1 MNLSHLFEPVPP
13 RDWLII
19 LGLFLGIVA
28 LISISEIFRRRRQW
42 SEEFNRKLVHILVGL
57 LMFFIPILLQTSL
70 PMVLIAAFFTLANF
84 IALRKGWLKGMHGAR
99 HSPST
104 GSEHN
109 PSAGSGH
116 SYGTVF
122 YPLSFLILVLLC
134 WPDQV
139 VIIIAAMMVLAL
151 GDAAAAIVGES
162 LSRPHEYV
170 LIADRKSR
178 EGSLAMFLVSGAV
191 IFLILKFYPFRDHQ
205 LATLSLATALWFAL
219 LVAAI
224 TTAAEALSSRGSDNL
239 SVPLSAA
246 LVLYFVLNQEAAAIR
261 QFTLG
266 TGLGGLAALISYRL
280 RFLTASGATA
290 TFLLAAV
297 IFGFGGWKWTLPI
310 LTFFVLSSLLSKI
323 GKTAKSRYE
332 LIFEKGS
339 QRDYAQ
345 VLANG
350 GVAGALM
357 IVHMFTEDPYLYYY
371 YLAAL
376 AAATA
381 DTWATEIGTLA
392 RQQPRLITSG
402 RKVPTGTSGGITPMG
417 LLSALAGALVIGLS
431 GLAFFNPLE
440 ARILPLIAFSGLL
453 ASLLDSYL
461 GATLQAQYRCS
472 ICQKITEKTRHCA
485 GNPTDRISGRRWI
498 NNDMVNFLNTLSG
511 LGFLHLG
518 MEWIR

>member
-1 MNLSHLFEPVPP
+1 MNLSHLLEPVPA

-19 LGLFLGIVA
+19 LGLFAGIVM
-28 LISISEIFRRRRQW
+28 LIGASEIFRRMMQW

-70 PMVLIAAFFTLANF
+70 PMALIAAFFTLANL
-84 IALRKGWLKGMHGAR
+84 IALQKGWLKGMHGAR
-99 HSPST
+99 HSLSS
-104 GSEHN
+104 GSKR
-109 PSAGSGH
+109 

-122 YPLSFLILVLLC
+122 YPFSFLILVLLC
-134 WPDQV
+134 WPDHV
-139 VIIIAAMMVLAL
+139 VIIIASMMVLAL

-162 LSRPHEYV
+162 LSQPHEYV

-205 LATLSLATALWFAL
+205 LAALSPAAALWFAL

-224 TTAAEALSSRGSDNL
+224 TTASEALGSKGSDNL
-239 SVPLSAA
+239 SVPLSTA
-246 LVLYFVLNQEAAAIR
+246 LVLYFVLNHDAAAIR

-266 TGLGGLAALISYRL
+266 TVLGGLAALVSYRL
-280 RFLTASGATA
+280 RFLSASGAVA

-310 LTFFVLSSLLSKI
+310 LAFFVLSSLLSKI
-323 GKTAKSRYE
+323 GKTAKSRYD

-339 QRDYAQ
+339 RRDYAQ

-350 GVAGALM
+350 GLAGMLM
-357 IVHMFTEDPYLYYY
+357 ILHMFTENPYLYYY

-376 AAATA
+376 AAAAA
-381 DTWATEIGTLA
+381 DTWATEIGTLT
-392 RQQPRLITSG
+392 RQQPRLITSL
-402 RKVPTGTSGGITPMG
+402 RVVPAGTSGGITLVG

-431 GLAFFNPLE
+431 GQPFFNPID
-440 ARILPLIAFSGLL
+440 ARILPLIALGGLL
-453 ASLLDSYL
+453 ASLVDSYL
-461 GATLQAQYRCS
+461 GATLQAQYRCPV
-472 ICQKITEKTRHCA
+472 CQKITEKTRHCA
-485 GNPTDRISGRRWI
+485 GNPTARVSGWPWM

-511 LGFLHLG
+511 LGFLYLG
-518 MEWIR
+518 MILIR